1 MVKGRAS
8 MLRTNRL
15 KFIMPVALLAATSI
29 FCEEANEL
37 PERSARPATWP
48 EVWGDL
54 ALAGIFTGER
64 MAPNGVPFDPMFMTD
79 VNINL
84 GLLPEKALYFFLENE
99 FWAQRAGAGITNP
112 DQGKF
117 DFSKREFD
125 FVIGLAWNV
134 YHWFEVRASAYAL
147 NNLNRGTSTA
157 FPSGYQ
163 DGVQIEMRHYFDSPN
178 IYDTGRLSFVSVGYY
193 PTQTMIGGDGFGFHP
208 GLSARA
214 YGAFDIPALRS
225 YIFGDGRMIA
235 ERQFDVRLL
244 TLDAGIAIRPFTR
257 LQNIEL
263 RFGDEV
269 TLDVKADTTRNL
281 PYGAIRINFSTR

>member
-1 MVKGRAS
+1 

-15 KFIMPVALLAATSI
+15 KFIMPVALFAATSI
-29 FCEEANEL
+29 FCEETNEL
-37 PERSARPATWP
+37 PERPASPLAWP

-64 MAPNGVPFDPMFMTD
+64 MAPNGVPFDPMFMTN
-79 VNINL
+79 VNINI
-84 GLLPEKALYFFLENE
+84 GLLPEKSLYFFLENE

-112 DQGKF
+112 DQGNF

-125 FVIGLAWNV
+125 FVTGLAWNV
-134 YHWFEVRASAYAL
+134 FSRFEIRASAYAL
-147 NNLNRGTSTA
+147 NNLNRGTTKA

-163 DGVQIEMRHYFDSPN
+163 DGTQVETRYYFDSPN
-178 IYDTGRLSFVSVGYY
+178 IYDTGRLSFVAVGYY
-193 PTQTMIGGDGFGFHP
+193 PTQTMIGGDGFGFRP

-214 YGAFDIPALRS
+214 YAAFDIPALRS
-225 YIFGDGRMIA
+225 YLFGDGRLIA
-235 ERQFDVRLL
+235 GRPAEVRLL
-244 TLDAGIAIRPFTR
+244 TFDAGIAIRPFPR

-263 RFGDEV
+263 RLGDEV
-269 TLDVKADTTRNL
+269 TLDVKANTTRNL